1 MDGTFL
7 MLHSKLF
14 DQGSLIVFGWR
25 RRRKKAI
32 GRIFSVWKFSP
43 DKEKHWKEADS
54 ISHISIVYGLGP
66 VFGLA
71 ISLKDLSVHGCQETP
86 HVPELDLTHTLW
98 NHVEPSEKQS
108 SSVCVF
114 RILERLSLGHV
125 EGTSLD
131 GHALILTQMAGDGWE
146 RFRQLSTKVR
156 VKNVAV
162 EATEKELRQSVHL
175 AGNSAIAEVLV
186 LCIVWVYDYLIYKV
200 EYRLANG
207 HVEPSPEFFY
217 AGSMWKISIQAFND
231 EDTQGHRTIGL
242 FLHHREAEITDS
254 ISTKHD
260 DPFQRGSQSS
270 KEGSIQ
276 RILTMKKMSK
286 RGFSLSGWNENQ
298 RRDRAS
304 CNAISL
310 SSNGR
315 LGGIR

>member
-86 HVPELDLTHTLW
+86 HVPELDLTHTRNFSGW
-98 NHVEPSEKQS
+98 ACFNIKFSEHKWRET
-108 SSVCVF
+108 V
-114 RILERLSLGHV
+114 G
-125 EGTSLD
+125 
-131 GHALILTQMAGDGWE
+131 
-146 RFRQLSTKVR
+146 K
-156 VKNVAV
+156 
-162 EATEKELRQSVHL
+162 
-175 AGNSAIAEVLV
+175 GNSAIAEVLV

-254 ISTKHD
+254 LRTKHD

>member
-25 RRRKKAI
+25 RRRKRPSEEYSQC
-32 GRIFSVWKFSP
+32 GSSRRIRKRTR
-43 DKEKHWKEADS
+43 
-54 ISHISIVYGLGP
+54 
-66 VFGLA
+66 LA
-71 ISLKDLSVHGCQETP
+71 ISQLFTGNFSGWACFNIKFSEHKWGET
-86 HVPELDLTHTLW
+86 VGKGSD
-98 NHVEPSEKQS
+98 NYQ
-108 SSVCVF
+108 
-114 RILERLSLGHV
+114 
-125 EGTSLD
+125 
-131 GHALILTQMAGDGWE
+131 Q
-146 RFRQLSTKVR
+146 
-156 VKNVAV
+156 
-162 EATEKELRQSVHL
+162 
-175 AGNSAIAEVLV
+175 
-186 LCIVWVYDYLIYKV
+186 KV

-217 AGSMWKISIQAFND
+217 AGSMWKISIQAFDD

-254 ISTKHD
+254 IRTKH

-286 RGFSLSGWNENQ
+286 RGFSLSGWNENL